1 MPADLD
7 NDLLVLLYDVARH
20 MRTRVD
26 QIARKQGMTRA
37 QWLILRRL
45 ERQPGLSQNELAAV
59 AEVAPI
65 TVARLVDRLQAA
77 GLVERIPDP
86 KDRRMWRLQLT
97 RAAAP
102 VLRNIKRT
110 RRKMYALMTSGV
122 DPAVLE
128 AVHIALRKMKG
139 NLNSSR
145 FREEEA
151 VARPAGAA
159 RTAQWNNGD
168 GRRRRD
174 R

>member
-1 MPADLD
+1 MPTDLD

-26 QIARKQGMTRA
+26 QIARRQGMTRA
-37 QWLILRRL
+37 QWLILKRL

-77 GLVERIPDP
+77 GLVERTPDP
-86 KDRRMWRLQLT
+86 KDRRIWRLQLT

-102 VLRNIKRT
+102 VLRDIKRT
-110 RRKMYALMTSGV
+110 RRKMYALMTSGI
-122 DPAVLE
+122 DPAMQDAVLLG
-128 AVHIALRKMKG
+128 LRKMKD

-145 FREEEA
+145 FRKEEA
-151 VARPAGAA
+151 VARPAAVA
-159 RTAQWNNGD
+159 RTTQ
-168 GRRRRD
+168 
-174 R
+174 